1 MVKVHE
7 ASTIRKENR
16 MNQETISIAEAKR
29 TFSELLGKVAYGKK
43 RIVITKR
50 GKPMALLSPSDEAD
64 STTFQCKGWVNES
77 DPFFSAV
84 DQIVQERAAHRP
96 RVLKRKK

>member
-1 MVKVHE
+1 MQVE
-7 ASTIRKENR
+7 KENR

>member
-1 MVKVHE
+1 
-7 ASTIRKENR
+7 
-16 MNQETISIAEAKR
+16 MNEETISIAEAKK

-50 GKPMALLSPSDEAD
+50 GKPMALLSPAEKPD
-64 STTFQCKGWVNES
+64 SPLFEFKGWLKAS
-77 DPFFSAV
+77 DPFFSAI
-84 DQIVQERAAHRP
+84 DRIVQERSEHKP

>member
-1 MVKVHE
+1 
-7 ASTIRKENR
+7 
-16 MNQETISIAEAKR
+16 
-29 TFSELLGKVAYGKK
+29 
-43 RIVITKR
+43 
-50 GKPMALLSPSDEAD
+50 MALLSPSEEAD